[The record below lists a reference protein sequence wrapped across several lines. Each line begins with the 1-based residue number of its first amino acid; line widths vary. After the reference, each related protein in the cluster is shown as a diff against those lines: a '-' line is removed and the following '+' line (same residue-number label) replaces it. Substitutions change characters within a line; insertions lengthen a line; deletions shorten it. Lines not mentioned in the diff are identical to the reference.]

1 MYFHGKTC
9 ESGVNMPKKES
20 PSEKANASS
29 KPSLNVGDPAP
40 DFSLQDDTGQIRS
53 LKDFRGKKLVLYF
66 YPKDATPGCTREACD
81 FRDNMNRVLATGAAV
96 VGVSADSVESHRR
109 FKEKQGLNFPL
120 LSDPEKETLKAY
132 TVWQQKSL
140 YGRLFLGIVRTT
152 FIIDE
157 KGKVAKVFPKVSV
170 TGHVDEVLAALR
182 K

>member
-1 MYFHGKTC
+1 
-9 ESGVNMPKKES
+9 MPKKES
-20 PSEKANASS
+20 PSEKTGT
-29 KPSLNVGDPAP
+29 SLNAGDPAP
-40 DFSLQDDTGQIRS
+40 DFSLQDDTGRIRT

-96 VGVSADSVESHRR
+96 AGVSADSVESHRR

-120 LSDPEKETLKAY
+120 LSDPDKEVLKAY
-132 TVWQQKSL
+132 TVWQKKSL
-140 YGRLFLGIVRTT
+140 YGRIFLGIVRTT

-157 KGKVAKVFPKVSV
+157 KGIIAKVFPKVSV

-182 K
+182 A